1 MMAKKSKKL
10 LGKSEIERSLTRV
23 AHELTEQLSIEELV
37 LIGIRTRGEFIATRL
52 SKALMKI
59 SGTDVPT
66 GYLDVTFYRDD
77 FRERLIQPQVKGT
90 DISFPLD
97 GKTVLL
103 ADDVLFTGRT
113 IRAAMNEIM
122 DFGRP
127 ASVALAVLVDR
138 GHREMPIKA
147 NFVGKNIPT
156 SNMEHVLVRL
166 SEVDD
171 EDAVYLVNYA

>member
-1 MMAKKSKKL
+1 MYEVVMTKKRKEL
-10 LGKSEIERSLTRV
+10 LDKSEIDRSLTRV
-23 AHELTEQLSIEELV
+23 AHVESLV
-37 LIGIRTRGEFIATRL
+37 LIGIRTRGEFIAARL
-52 SKALMKI
+52 AKSLKKI
-59 SGTDVPT
+59 SGVDVPT
-66 GYLDVTFYRDD
+66 GFLDVTFYRDD

-90 DISFPLD
+90 DISFSLD
-97 GKTVLL
+97 GKIVLL

-147 NFVGKNIPT
+147 DFVGKNIPT
-156 SNMEHVLVRL
+156 SNTEHVLVRL
-166 SEVDD
+166 SELDD
-171 EDAVYLVNYA
+171 EDAVYLVSYE